1 MNVFGQSGVI
11 DIAVHKI
18 GDFLV
23 EYLREFE
30 AIFKK
35 ALIRVSGA

>member
-1 MNVFGQSGVI
+1 MGKSDI
-11 DIAVHKI
+11 DTAVHKI

-30 AIFKK
+30 AIFKT
-35 ALIRVSGA
+35 ALACVSGA